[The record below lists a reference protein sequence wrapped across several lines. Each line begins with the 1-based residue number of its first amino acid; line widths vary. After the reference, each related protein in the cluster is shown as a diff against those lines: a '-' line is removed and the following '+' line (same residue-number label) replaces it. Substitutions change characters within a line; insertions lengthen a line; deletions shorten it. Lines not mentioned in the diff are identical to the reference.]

1 MARQSAVGDP
11 DALLGGIE
19 AGGTKIICL
28 IGRAPD
34 DIVAEVRIP
43 TRTPDETIA
52 GVIAFFKAGREVHG
66 TLAALGIASFGPLD
80 LDITSPTYGHITSTT
95 KPGWA
100 ETDMVG
106 TIGSAL
112 GLPVAFDTDVN
123 GAVLAERRWGAA
135 RDVRDFVYVTVGT
148 GIGGGVMIADALVHG
163 ALHPEIGHMFV
174 PHDQAKDPFPGLCP
188 FHGDCLEGLASGPA
202 VEARLGGTARDAAV
216 KHPVWGLVAE
226 YLALMCINLT
236 MTLSP
241 ARIILGG
248 GLMQQDHLFPM
259 IRSHFKQRLN
269 NYIRI
274 PAVGEGLDQYIVPA
288 GLGRRSGAYGA
299 LALASRAIT
308 GGPSAR
314 SSNDR
319 P

>member
-1 MARQSAVGDP
+1 MVRQRTVGDP

-19 AGGTKIICL
+19 AGGTKFICL

-34 DIVAEVRIP
+34 DIVAEVRLP

-52 GVIAFFKAGREVHG
+52 DAIAFFRAEQEVHG
-66 TLAALGIASFGPLD
+66 PLAALGIASFGPLD
-80 LDITSPTYGHITSTT
+80 LAVTSPTYGHITSTT

-106 TIGSAL
+106 VIGSAL
-112 GLPVAFDTDVN
+112 NVPVAFDTDVN
-123 GAVLAERRWGAA
+123 GAALAERRWGAA
-135 RDVRDFVYVTVGT
+135 RDVQDFVYVTVGT
-148 GIGGGVMIADALVHG
+148 GIGGGVMVADALVHG

-174 PHDQAKDPFPGLCP
+174 PHDRVKDPFPGSCP
-188 FHGDCLEGLASGPA
+188 FHRDCLEGLASAPA
-202 VEARLGGTARDAAV
+202 VEARLGGAARDAAV
-216 KHPVWGLVAE
+216 EHPAWGLVAE

-248 GLMQQDHLFPM
+248 GLMQRDHLFPM
-259 IRSHFKQRLN
+259 IRSHFTQRLN

-274 PAVGEGLDQYIVPA
+274 PEVGEDLEQYIVPA

-299 LALASRAIT
+299 LALASQAF
-308 GGPSAR
+308 GGGLST
-314 SSNDR
+314 
-319 P
+319 

>member
-1 MARQSAVGDP
+1 MVRQPKDGNP

-19 AGGTKIICL
+19 AGGTKFICL

-34 DIVAEVRIP
+34 DIVAEARIP
-43 TRTPDETIA
+43 TRKPDKTIA
-52 GVIAFFKAGREVHG
+52 DVIAFFRARQEVHG
-66 TLAALGIASFGPLD
+66 PLARLGIASFGPLD

-106 TIGSAL
+106 AIGSAL
-112 GLPVAFDTDVN
+112 GVPVAFDTDVN
-123 GAVLAERRWGAA
+123 GAALAERRWGAA
-135 RDVRDFVYVTVGT
+135 RDVQDFVYVTVGT
-148 GIGGGVMIADALVHG
+148 GIGGAVMIANALVHG

-174 PHDQAKDPFPGLCP
+174 PHDRVKDPFPGLCP
-188 FHGDCLEGLASGPA
+188 FHLDCLEGLASGPA
-202 VEARLGGTARDAAV
+202 VEARLDGSAQDALAD
-216 KHPVWGLVAE
+216 HPVWDLVAE

-248 GLMQQDHLFPM
+248 GLMQQDHLLPM
-259 IRSHFKQRLN
+259 IRRRFTQRLN
-269 NYIRI
+269 NFIRI
-274 PAVGEGLDQYIVPA
+274 PTVGEGLDQYIVPA

-299 LALASRAIT
+299 LALASDVI
-308 GGPSAR
+308 GGGLST
-314 SSNDR
+314 
-319 P
+319 